1 MGPST
6 NEEKGATSL
15 QDKEIANT
23 RVSMEPKLDM
33 ETSDQPEIAKEQ
45 GDDGGDEMV
54 EGEED
59 TVIY

>member
-6 NEEKGATSL
+6 NEEKGVTSPR
-15 QDKEIANT
+15 DREKANADPP
-23 RVSMEPKLDM
+23 MEPEPDVK
-33 ETSDQPEIAKEQ
+33 TNVQPETAKEQ
-45 GDDGGDEMV
+45 GDDGGEMV